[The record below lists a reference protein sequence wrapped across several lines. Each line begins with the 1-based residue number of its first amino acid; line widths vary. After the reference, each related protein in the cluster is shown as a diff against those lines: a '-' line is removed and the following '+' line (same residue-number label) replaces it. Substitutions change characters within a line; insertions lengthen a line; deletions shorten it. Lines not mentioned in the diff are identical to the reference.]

1 MGRWV
6 KKKKRKRKRRRRRR
20 QLQKKN
26 PHHPQRRKRKNH
38 PKRSPPSAKANNHNK
53 GLEYLPFS
61 LKNKLPNLK
70 RASTLSI
77 MIKMVSSDLKISVVD
92 LMSLVKL
99 LVKMN

>member
-1 MGRWV
+1 MG

-20 QLQKKN
+20 QLQKKS
-26 PHHPQRRKRKNH
+26 PHPQRRKRKNH

-92 LMSLVKL
+92 SMSLVKL